1 MSIFWQ
7 NRICHNLHFGQK
19 LHFWHSVL
27 LHCHRHWS
35 SWYGVGMQYLNWGFR
50 FHFLTSRGK
59 SFFSRRTQCIND
71 LLPISPWQTCQA
83 LFFSLFLFPLR
94 RENKEAFSIPAG
106 IRVIRVQK
114 SKNHSFCSVLQIEST
129 DCQGIP
135 LLQPSEATFTF
146 WVIRQVT
153 FNKTKVGWK
162 CQNSKTFLWLF
173 SNYVSWCATSKEN
186 IHNISGYNSY
196 HHYG

>member
-1 MSIFWQ
+1 MVSNHNNVSIFWKKSISSILNMSIFWQ
-7 NRICHNLHFGQK
+7 NRICQNLHFGQK

-83 LFFSLFLFPLR
+83 LFFLSFSFPWD
-94 RENKEAFSIPAG
+94 E
-106 IRVIRVQK
+106 
-114 SKNHSFCSVLQIEST
+114 
-129 DCQGIP
+129 
-135 LLQPSEATFTF
+135 
-146 WVIRQVT
+146 
-153 FNKTKVGWK
+153 KTKK
-162 CQNSKTFLWLF
+162 LSRSQQASEWLEYKKVRITAF
-173 SNYVSWCATSKEN
+173 ALCYK
-186 IHNISGYNSY
+186 
-196 HHYG
+196 